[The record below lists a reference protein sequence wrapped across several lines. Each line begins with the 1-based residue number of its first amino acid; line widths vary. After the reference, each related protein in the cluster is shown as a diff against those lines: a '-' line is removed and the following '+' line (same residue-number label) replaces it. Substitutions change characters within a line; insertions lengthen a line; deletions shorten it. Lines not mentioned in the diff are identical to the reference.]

1 MISWSC
7 TCWAQVSFLLYE
19 LGPLRTQNDSSM
31 KPAIGLG
38 DPTFSFQFDDFA
50 LLNMAQ
56 GTHTH
61 AQILQMHL
69 YALRTLNCV
78 KTNPILIRYT
88 SPFLFVFAFCLFSPW
103 IALGSLGKSLP
114 LKPCK
119 QVSTSP
125 ASCACTRFPQ
135 WKSEATWST
144 AHEERNKR
152 PREHK
157 RKYDKLQ
164 KHPERWWP
172 GGHPHY

>member
-7 TCWAQVSFLLYE
+7 TGWAQVSFLLYE

-31 KPAIGLG
+31 KSAIGLD
-38 DPTFSFQFDDFA
+38 DPTLSFQFDDFA

-61 AQILQMHL
+61 THAQILQMHW

-88 SPFLFVFAFCLFSPW
+88 SPFFFLIFSPW
-103 IALGSLGKSLP
+103 IALGSLGKSSL

-125 ASCACTRFPQ
+125 GSCACTRFPQ
-135 WKSEATWST
+135 WKSEATRG
-144 AHEERNKR
+144 EKR